1 MSTNTLLD
9 KADRHDWSVCERKFP
24 IRRLR
29 LWALPLLS
37 LLQFVLRPDRALF
50 VLFCSALRGVESRRS
65 LSGSA
70 GIGQLVLCSM
80 LDIAGEGSLVSAY
93 NRYAPALAYQG
104 EEILGCPK

>member
-1 MSTNTLLD
+1 MSTSTLLD
-9 KADRHDWSVCERKFP
+9 KADRHDWSACERKFP

-50 VLFCSALRGVESRRS
+50 VLFRSALRGVESRRS

-70 GIGQLVLCSM
+70 GIGPLVQCSM
-80 LDIAGEGSLVSAY
+80 LDIAGGRSLVSAY
-93 NRYAPALAYQG
+93 NPTHRPSLTKG